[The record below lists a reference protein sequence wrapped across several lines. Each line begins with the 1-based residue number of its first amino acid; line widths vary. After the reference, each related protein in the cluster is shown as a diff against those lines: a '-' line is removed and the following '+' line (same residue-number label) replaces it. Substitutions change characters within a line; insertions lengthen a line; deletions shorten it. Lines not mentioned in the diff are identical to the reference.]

1 MKSERKKKVS
11 SLKENIKG
19 QRRKYMELKRDI
31 ETPSQED
38 CIEKGNTK
46 KILKKKEHIKKE
58 ISGKF

>member
-1 MKSERKKKVS
+1 
-11 SLKENIKG
+11 
-19 QRRKYMELKRDI
+19 MELKRDI